1 VPTRI
6 VLLSVTDAVLVREG
20 TAEVLDQL
28 NRPDP
33 VLVPLTRLNGTTVHI
48 SRTAVALVEDEPD
61 LATDPA
67 LSTTTTLAAP
77 PLGEKAVTFST
88 TA

>member
-6 VLLSVTDAVLVREG
+6 VLLSVTDPVLVREG
-20 TAEVLDQL
+20 TVEVLDQL

-33 VLVPLTRLNGTTVHI
+33 MLVPFTRLNGTTVHI
-48 SRTAVALVEDEPD
+48 SRAAVALVEDDPD
-61 LATDPA
+61 LAADPA

-77 PLGEKAVTFST
+77 QLGEEAVTFSPT
-88 TA
+88 T